1 MKRSFTLA
9 IVLPLCL
16 SSVYGQTVQWASSV
30 IEFSSELTP
39 VQYSAQ
45 QVLGKPNVL
54 PAGGQNPSAW
64 TPEKPKRQEFIKVGF
79 SSPMQIRQVAI
90 AESYN
95 PSGLFKVFA
104 YDEAGTEHLL
114 HSLNPGPIPQKGR
127 MTNVMVERTTYKVK
141 AVKLVFDG
149 EALTDYFSIDAVAI
163 ADASIPIIADIPV
176 PQLLSKGLVTESLD
190 KNVNSDYTELN
201 PLLSPDGKTMY
212 FSRKNHPENVGGVE
226 DKEDIWYSELGSDGK
241 WTLARNMGP
250 QFNNAGPNFV
260 NAVTSTPDG
269 STVLVLG
276 NKYLPNGKML
286 AGVSLSN
293 QVNGTWSPPAP
304 VVIKNDYNYNEKANY
319 FLSNTR
325 KSLMMSVERED
336 SHGAR
341 DLYVSFLQDDNTWSE
356 PLNLGGVVNT
366 AGEEAAPFLA
376 ADDKSLYFSSNGFA
390 GFGGADVY
398 MSTRLDD
405 TWTNWSEPQ
414 NMGPDI
420 NSSLDDLFFNIPA
433 NGEYAYYSRN
443 VTDQNADIYRVKLP
457 IYRSP
462 EPVILVKGKLL
473 DAKTGQPIGAK
484 IIYERLPDGKEIGIA
499 QSNPVTGEYEIR
511 LPGGL
516 KYGVRAEA
524 LDHISTNQNLDLT
537 AYTKDAD
544 LRTPDITLAPI
555 EVAVI
560 APDVSI
566 TLNNI
571 FFDFDKSVLKPESFP
586 ELDRIVKLMGERATM
601 TVEVTGHTDA
611 IGPAAYNMGLS
622 ERRAR
627 AVVKR
632 LVDGGIA
639 IDRVTTSFFGE
650 DKPVATNDTKEGR
663 QKNRRVEFKII
674 KP

>member
-1 MKRSFTLA
+1 
-9 IVLPLCL
+9 
-16 SSVYGQTVQWASSV
+16 
-30 IEFSSELTP
+30 
-39 VQYSAQ
+39 
-45 QVLGKPNVL
+45 
-54 PAGGQNPSAW
+54 
-64 TPEKPKRQEFIKVGF
+64 
-79 SSPMQIRQVAI
+79 MQIRQVAI

-127 MTNVMVERTTYKVK
+127 MTNVMVERTSYKVK

-149 EALTDYFSIDAVAI
+149 EALTDYFSIDAIAI
-163 ADASIPIIADIPV
+163 ADASIPIIADIPM
-176 PQLLSKGLVTESLD
+176 PQLLSKGLVTEALD

-201 PLLSPDGKTMY
+201 PLLSPDGKTLY
-212 FSRKNHPENVGGVE
+212 FSRKNHPENVGGAD
-226 DKEDIWYSELGSDGK
+226 DKEDIWYSELGTDGK

-250 QFNNAGPNFV
+250 QFNTAGPNFV

-269 STVLVLG
+269 GTVLLLG
-276 NKYLPNGKML
+276 NKYLPSGKL
-286 AGVSLSN
+286 VSGVSLSN
-293 QVNGTWSPPAP
+293 QVGGSWSPPAP
-304 VVIKNDYNYNEKANY
+304 LEIKNDYNYNEKANY

-325 KSLMMSVERED
+325 KSLMISVERED
-336 SHGAR
+336 SHGSR
-341 DLYVSFLQDDNTWSE
+341 DLYVSFQQDDNTWSE

-366 AGEEAAPFLA
+366 AGEESAPFLA

-443 VTDQNADIYRVKLP
+443 VTDQNADIFRVKLP

-462 EPVILVKGKLL
+462 EPVILVKGKLV

-484 IIYERLPDGKEIGIA
+484 IIYERLPDGKEIGVA

-511 LPGGL
+511 LPGGQ

-524 LDHISTNQNLDLT
+524 ADHISTSQNLDLT
-537 AYTKDAD
+537 AYTRDAD

-555 EVAVI
+555 EVVAI

-571 FFDFDKSVLKPESFP
+571 FFDFDKAVLKAESFP
-586 ELDRIVKLMGERATM
+586 ELDRLVKLMNERPTM
-601 TVEVTGHTDA
+601 SVEVIGHTDA
-611 IGPAAYNMGLS
+611 IGTATYNLGLS
-622 ERRAR
+622 RRRAIS
-627 AVVKR
+627 VTER
-632 LVDGGIA
+632 LLKGGITA
-639 IDRVTTSFFGE
+639 ERVITKAFGE
-650 DKPVATNDTKEGR
+650 GMPIATNDTKEGR